1 MARKKKLTKQ
11 QQFEEMLKQFR
22 EVADKRNLRE
32 SVVIE
37 TFETSYQKAIA
48 KRHGGEGVNV
58 KVALNEIDCEFDVFI
73 YKRVV
78 ENDEAINDDA
88 LEITLENARTLDENA
103 QVGEDVVIF
112 HDYLNNLSA
121 EIGRHGYQ
129 NFLQRLVELEKE
141 QLFELYKDKIGE
153 MILAT
158 IETAKNNR
166 TTYANIGQTSV
177 PLDEKHLINGERFQ
191 EGQLVPFYVVDVVS
205 DPKGAKI
212 ILSRTDNGFVKG
224 LLTKEVHEI
233 YDGTVVIHDIVREP
247 GERCKIAV
255 SARDENV
262 DPVGACIGPGGQRI
276 QKVSAELGPAGK
288 KEKIDIIP
296 FSPNKGLYIIEA
308 FRPAVPLGVVIDE
321 EQKSAKV
328 VFEMGEKGKALGQK
342 GANIRLAKKLT
353 GYDLVIMELDEAN
366 EAGLVYKNKEQLV
379 FEQNLADQE
388 KAWQAIRDKQM
399 EALDQFEEE
408 EDNDVLDSLEVADDI
423 DQSEVSEQTEAEAT
437 FNQVDTVDNTE
448 APQEVPSEIV
458 EEVKP
463 VAKVK
468 TTISL
473 AELEKEL
480 EEEKARPAQQQRRY
494 KRRKDKEEE
503 ETTIISPEGPKMQIY
518 TEEELRE
525 LENQPEENE
534 SEFFD
539 DIDFEEFDEYYDE

>member
-1 MARKKKLTKQ
+1 MARQKKLTKQ
-11 QQFEEMLKQFR
+11 EQFDNMLAQFR

-32 SVVIE
+32 ETVLE
-37 TFETSYQKAIA
+37 TFEVSYQKAIA

-58 KVALNEIDCEFDVFI
+58 KVSLNRIACEFDVYI
-73 YKRVV
+73 YKTVV
-78 ENDEAINDDA
+78 ENEEAINDDA
-88 LEITLENARTLDENA
+88 LEMSLEAAREFDENA
-103 QVGEDVVIF
+103 KVGEDVVIF
-112 HDYLNNLSA
+112 HDYLSNLSA

-141 QLFELYKDKIGE
+141 QLFEIYKDKIGE
-153 MILAT
+153 MILGT

-177 PLDEKHLINGERFQ
+177 PLDDKQLINGERFQ
-191 EGQLVPFYVVDVVS
+191 DGQLVPFYVVDVVS

-276 QKVSAELGPAGK
+276 QKVSAELGPSGK

-296 FSPNKGLYIIEA
+296 FSHNTGLYIIEA
-308 FRPAVPLGVVIDE
+308 FRPAVPIGVAVDE
-321 EQKSAKV
+321 KNKSARV

-342 GANIRLAKKLT
+342 GANVRLAKKLT

-366 EAGLVYKNKEQLV
+366 QAGVVYKNKEQLV
-379 FEQNLADQE
+379 FEQNLFDQE
-388 KAWQAIRDKQM
+388 KAWQTIRDKQLEQLDNI
-399 EALDQFEEE
+399 EAVVAEV
-408 EDNDVLDSLEVADDI
+408 EDEPILAE
-423 DQSEVSEQTEAEAT
+423 EQTAEKLVVEESAPE
-437 FNQVDTVDNTE
+437 VTV
-448 APQEVPSEIV
+448 
-458 EEVKP
+458 EVKP
-463 VAKVK
+463 IAVPEVKAVEQAPQIEKVK

-480 EEEKARPAQQQRRY
+480 EEEKARPVQQQRRY
-494 KRRKDKEEE
+494 KPRKNKEEE
-503 ETTIISPEGPKMQIY
+503 EVTVVTTEGPKMQIY

-525 LENQPEENE
+525 LEAQQHEEPEAAV
-534 SEFFD
+534 FD
-539 DIDFEEFDEYYDE
+539 DIDFEAFDEYYDE

>member
-1 MARKKKLTKQ
+1 MARTKKLTKQ
-11 QQFEEMLKQFR
+11 EQFDIMLAQFS

-32 SVVIE
+32 EVVLE
-37 TFETSYQKAIA
+37 TFEVSYQKAIA

-58 KVALNEIDCEFDVFI
+58 KVTLNRIACEFDVYI

-78 ENDEAINDDA
+78 ENDEAIADDA
-88 LEITLENARTLDENA
+88 LEMSLETAREFNENA

-112 HDYLNNLSA
+112 HDYLSNLTP

-141 QLFELYKDKIGE
+141 QLFEIYKDKIGE
-153 MILAT
+153 MIVGT

-166 TTYANIGQTSV
+166 TTYVNIGQTSV
-177 PLDEKHLINGERFQ
+177 PLDEKQLINGERFQ
-191 EGQLVPFYVVDVVS
+191 DGALVPFYVVDVVS

-247 GERCKIAV
+247 GERCKIVV

-276 QKVSAELGPAGK
+276 QKVSAELGPSGK

-296 FSPNKGLYIIEA
+296 FSHNTGIYIMEA
-308 FRPAVPLGVVIDE
+308 FRPAIPLGILVDE
-321 EQKSAKV
+321 KNKTAKV
-328 VFEMGEKGKALGQK
+328 VFEMGDKGKALGQK
-342 GANIRLAKKLT
+342 GANVRLAKQLT
-353 GYDLVIMELDEAN
+353 GYDLVIYELDEAN
-366 EAGLVYKNKEQLV
+366 QNGLVYKDKEQLV

-388 KAWQAIRDKQM
+388 KSWQSIRDKQL
-399 EALDQFEEE
+399 EALDKIEIEADFDQEES
-408 EDNDVLDSLEVADDI
+408 VLPEVAET
-423 DQSEVSEQTEAEAT
+423 QTVVNAVENAPAASVEQVKPTSPEV
-437 FNQVDTVDNTE
+437 
-448 APQEVPSEIV
+448 
-458 EEVKP
+458 VKP
-463 VAKVK
+463 VEEAPVIAKVK

-480 EEEKARPAQQQRRY
+480 EEEKARPVQVQKRY
-494 KRRKDKEEE
+494 KRRKEEKEE
-503 ETTIISPEGPKMQIY
+503 ETTIVTPEGPKMQIY

-525 LENQPEENE
+525 LEAQQEENE
-534 SEFFD
+534 GEVFD
-539 DIDFEEFDEYYDE
+539 DIDFEAFDEYYDE

>member
-1 MARKKKLTKQ
+1 MARQKKLTKQ
-11 QQFEEMLKQFR
+11 EQFDNMLAQFR

-32 SVVIE
+32 ETVLE
-37 TFETSYQKAIA
+37 TFEVSYQKAIA

-58 KVALNEIDCEFDVFI
+58 KVSLNRIACEFDVYI
-73 YKRVV
+73 YKTVV
-78 ENDEAINDDA
+78 ENEEAINDDA
-88 LEITLENARTLDENA
+88 LEMSLEAAREFDENA
-103 QVGEDVVIF
+103 KVGEDVVIF
-112 HDYLNNLSA
+112 HDYLSNLSA

-141 QLFELYKDKIGE
+141 QLFEIYKDKIGE
-153 MILAT
+153 MILGT

-177 PLDEKHLINGERFQ
+177 PLDDKQLINGERFQ
-191 EGQLVPFYVVDVVS
+191 DGQLVPFYVVDVVS

-276 QKVSAELGPAGK
+276 QKVSAELGPSGK

-296 FSPNKGLYIIEA
+296 FSHNTGLYIIEA
-308 FRPAVPLGVVIDE
+308 FRPAVPIGVAVDE
-321 EQKSAKV
+321 KNKSARV

-342 GANIRLAKKLT
+342 GANVRLAKKLT

-366 EAGLVYKNKEQLV
+366 QAGVVYKNKEQLV
-379 FEQNLADQE
+379 FEQNLFDQE
-388 KAWQAIRDKQM
+388 KAWQTIRDKQLEQLDNM
-399 EALDQFEEE
+399 EAVVAEV
-408 EDNDVLDSLEVADDI
+408 EDEPILAE
-423 DQSEVSEQTEAEAT
+423 EQTAETLVVEESAPE
-437 FNQVDTVDNTE
+437 VTV
-448 APQEVPSEIV
+448 
-458 EEVKP
+458 EVKP
-463 VAKVK
+463 IAVPEVKAVEQAPQIEKVK

-480 EEEKARPAQQQRRY
+480 EEEKARPVQQQRRY
-494 KRRKDKEEE
+494 KPRKNKEEE
-503 ETTIISPEGPKMQIY
+503 EVTVVTTEGPKMQIY

-525 LENQPEENE
+525 LEAQQHEEPEAAV
-534 SEFFD
+534 FD
-539 DIDFEEFDEYYDE
+539 DIDFEAFDEYYDE

>member
-1 MARKKKLTKQ
+1 MARQKKLTKQ
-11 QQFEEMLKQFR
+11 EQFDIMLAQFR

-32 SVVIE
+32 ETVLE
-37 TFETSYQKAIA
+37 TFEVSYQKAIA

-58 KVALNEIDCEFDVFI
+58 KVSLNRIACEFDVYI
-73 YKRVV
+73 YKTVV
-78 ENDEAINDDA
+78 ENEEAINDDA
-88 LEITLENARTLDENA
+88 LEMSLEAAREFDENA
-103 QVGEDVVIF
+103 KVGEDVVIF
-112 HDYLNNLSA
+112 HDYLSNLSA

-141 QLFELYKDKIGE
+141 QLFEIYKDKIGE
-153 MILAT
+153 MILGT

-177 PLDEKHLINGERFQ
+177 PLDDKQLINGERFQ
-191 EGQLVPFYVVDVVS
+191 DGQLVPFYVVDVVS

-276 QKVSAELGPAGK
+276 QKVSAELGPSGK

-296 FSPNKGLYIIEA
+296 FSHNTGLYIIEA
-308 FRPAVPLGVVIDE
+308 FRPAVPIGVAVDE
-321 EQKSAKV
+321 KNKSARV

-342 GANIRLAKKLT
+342 GANVRLAKKLT

-366 EAGLVYKNKEQLV
+366 QAGVVYKNKEQLV
-379 FEQNLADQE
+379 FEQNLFDQE
-388 KAWQAIRDKQM
+388 KAWQTIRDKQLEQLDNM
-399 EALDQFEEE
+399 EAVVAEV
-408 EDNDVLDSLEVADDI
+408 EDEPILAE
-423 DQSEVSEQTEAEAT
+423 EQTAEPVLVEESAPE
-437 FNQVDTVDNTE
+437 VTV
-448 APQEVPSEIV
+448 
-458 EEVKP
+458 EVKP
-463 VAKVK
+463 IAVPEVKAVEQAPQIEKVK

-480 EEEKARPAQQQRRY
+480 EEEKARPVQQQRRY
-494 KRRKDKEEE
+494 KPRKNKEEE
-503 ETTIISPEGPKMQIY
+503 EVAVVTTEGPKMQIY

-525 LENQPEENE
+525 LEAQQHEEPEAAV
-534 SEFFD
+534 FD
-539 DIDFEEFDEYYDE
+539 DIDFEAFDEYYDE

>member
-1 MARKKKLTKQ
+1 MARQKKLTKQ
-11 QQFEEMLKQFR
+11 EQFDNMLAQFR

-32 SVVIE
+32 ETVLE
-37 TFETSYQKAIA
+37 TFEVSYQKAIA

-58 KVALNEIDCEFDVFI
+58 KVSLNRIACEFDVYI
-73 YKRVV
+73 YKTVV
-78 ENDEAINDDA
+78 ENEEAINDDA
-88 LEITLENARTLDENA
+88 LEMSLEAAREFDENA
-103 QVGEDVVIF
+103 KVGEDVVIF
-112 HDYLNNLSA
+112 HDYLSNLSA

-141 QLFELYKDKIGE
+141 QLFEIYKDKIGE
-153 MILAT
+153 MILGT

-177 PLDEKHLINGERFQ
+177 PLDDKQLINGERFQ
-191 EGQLVPFYVVDVVS
+191 DGQLVPFYVVDVVS

-276 QKVSAELGPAGK
+276 QKVSAELGPSGK

-296 FSPNKGLYIIEA
+296 FSHNTGLYIIEA
-308 FRPAVPLGVVIDE
+308 FRPAVPIGVAVDE
-321 EQKSAKV
+321 KNKSARV

-342 GANIRLAKKLT
+342 GANVRLAKKLT

-366 EAGLVYKNKEQLV
+366 QAGVVYKNKEQLV
-379 FEQNLADQE
+379 FEQNLFDQE
-388 KAWQAIRDKQM
+388 KAWQTIRDKQLEQLDNM
-399 EALDQFEEE
+399 EAVVAEV
-408 EDNDVLDSLEVADDI
+408 EDEPILAE
-423 DQSEVSEQTEAEAT
+423 EQTAETLVVEESAPE
-437 FNQVDTVDNTE
+437 VTV
-448 APQEVPSEIV
+448 
-458 EEVKP
+458 EVKP
-463 VAKVK
+463 IVVPEVKAVEQAPQIEKVK

-480 EEEKARPAQQQRRY
+480 EEEKARPVQQQRRY
-494 KRRKDKEEE
+494 KPRKNKEEE
-503 ETTIISPEGPKMQIY
+503 EVTVVTTEGPKMQIY

-525 LENQPEENE
+525 LEAQQHEEPEAAV
-534 SEFFD
+534 FD
-539 DIDFEEFDEYYDE
+539 DIDFEAFDEYYDE

>member
-1 MARKKKLTKQ
+1 MARQKKLTKQ
-11 QQFEEMLKQFR
+11 EQFDNMLAQFR

-32 SVVIE
+32 ETVLE
-37 TFETSYQKAIA
+37 TFEVSYQKAIA

-58 KVALNEIDCEFDVFI
+58 KVSLNRIACEFDVYI
-73 YKRVV
+73 YKTVV
-78 ENDEAINDDA
+78 ENEEAINDDA
-88 LEITLENARTLDENA
+88 LEMSLEAAREFDENA
-103 QVGEDVVIF
+103 KVGEDVVIF
-112 HDYLNNLSA
+112 HDYLSNLSA

-141 QLFELYKDKIGE
+141 QLFEIYKDKIGE
-153 MILAT
+153 MILGT

-177 PLDEKHLINGERFQ
+177 PLDDKQLINGERFQ
-191 EGQLVPFYVVDVVS
+191 DGQLVPFYVVDVVS

-276 QKVSAELGPAGK
+276 QKVSAELGPSGK

-296 FSPNKGLYIIEA
+296 FSHNTGLYIIEA
-308 FRPAVPLGVVIDE
+308 FRPAVPIGVAVDE
-321 EQKSAKV
+321 KNKSARV

-342 GANIRLAKKLT
+342 GANVRLAKKLT

-366 EAGLVYKNKEQLV
+366 QAGVVYKNKEQLV
-379 FEQNLADQE
+379 FEQNLFDQE
-388 KAWQAIRDKQM
+388 KAWQTIRDKQLEQLDNI
-399 EALDQFEEE
+399 EAVVAEVEDEPILAEDQTAETLVVEE
-408 EDNDVLDSLEVADDI
+408 SAPEV
-423 DQSEVSEQTEAEAT
+423 
-437 FNQVDTVDNTE
+437 TV
-448 APQEVPSEIV
+448 
-458 EEVKP
+458 EVKP
-463 VAKVK
+463 IAVPEVKAVEQAPQIEKVK

-480 EEEKARPAQQQRRY
+480 EEEKARPVQQQRRY
-494 KRRKDKEEE
+494 KPRKNKEEE
-503 ETTIISPEGPKMQIY
+503 ETTFVTTEGPKMQIY

-525 LENQPEENE
+525 LEAQQHEEPEAAV
-534 SEFFD
+534 FD
-539 DIDFEEFDEYYDE
+539 DIDFEAFDEYYDE

>member
-1 MARKKKLTKQ
+1 MARQKKLTKQ
-11 QQFEEMLKQFR
+11 EQFDNMLAQFR

-32 SVVIE
+32 ETVLE
-37 TFETSYQKAIA
+37 TFEVSYQKAIA

-58 KVALNEIDCEFDVFI
+58 KVSLNRIACEFDVYI
-73 YKRVV
+73 YKTVV
-78 ENDEAINDDA
+78 ENEEAINDDA
-88 LEITLENARTLDENA
+88 LEMSLEAAREFDENA
-103 QVGEDVVIF
+103 KVGEDVVIF
-112 HDYLNNLSA
+112 HDYLSNLSA

-141 QLFELYKDKIGE
+141 QLFEIYKDKIGE
-153 MILAT
+153 MILGT

-177 PLDEKHLINGERFQ
+177 PLDDKQLINGERFQ
-191 EGQLVPFYVVDVVS
+191 DGQLVPFYVVDVVS

-276 QKVSAELGPAGK
+276 QKVSAELGPSGK

-296 FSPNKGLYIIEA
+296 FSHNTGLYIIEA
-308 FRPAVPLGVVIDE
+308 FRPAVPIGVAVDE
-321 EQKSAKV
+321 ENKSARV

-342 GANIRLAKKLT
+342 GANVRLAKKLT

-366 EAGLVYKNKEQLV
+366 QAGVVYKNKEQLV
-379 FEQNLADQE
+379 FEQNLFDQE
-388 KAWQAIRDKQM
+388 KAWQTIRDKQLEQLDNM
-399 EALDQFEEE
+399 EAVVAEV
-408 EDNDVLDSLEVADDI
+408 EDEPILAE
-423 DQSEVSEQTEAEAT
+423 EQTAEPVLVEESAPE
-437 FNQVDTVDNTE
+437 VTV
-448 APQEVPSEIV
+448 
-458 EEVKP
+458 EVKP
-463 VAKVK
+463 IAVPEVKAVEQAPQIEKVK

-480 EEEKARPAQQQRRY
+480 EEEKARPVQQQRRY
-494 KRRKDKEEE
+494 KPRKNKEEE
-503 ETTIISPEGPKMQIY
+503 EVTVVTTEGPKMQIY

-525 LENQPEENE
+525 LEAQQHEEPEAAV
-534 SEFFD
+534 FD
-539 DIDFEEFDEYYDE
+539 DIDFEAFDEYYDE

>member
-1 MARKKKLTKQ
+1 MARQKKLTKQ
-11 QQFEEMLKQFR
+11 EQFDNMLAQFR

-32 SVVIE
+32 ETVLE
-37 TFETSYQKAIA
+37 TFEVSYQKAIA

-58 KVALNEIDCEFDVFI
+58 KVSLNRIACEFDVYI
-73 YKRVV
+73 YKTVV
-78 ENDEAINDDA
+78 ENEEAINDDA
-88 LEITLENARTLDENA
+88 LEMSLEAAREFDENA
-103 QVGEDVVIF
+103 KVGEDVVIF
-112 HDYLNNLSA
+112 HDYLSNLSA

-141 QLFELYKDKIGE
+141 QLFEIYKDKIGE
-153 MILAT
+153 MILGT

-177 PLDEKHLINGERFQ
+177 PLDDKQLINGERFQ
-191 EGQLVPFYVVDVVS
+191 DGQLVPFYVVDVVS

-276 QKVSAELGPAGK
+276 QKVSAELGPSGK

-296 FSPNKGLYIIEA
+296 FSHNTGLYIIEA
-308 FRPAVPLGVVIDE
+308 FRPAVPIGVAVDE
-321 EQKSAKV
+321 KNKSARV

-342 GANIRLAKKLT
+342 GANVRLAKKLT

-366 EAGLVYKNKEQLV
+366 QAGVVYKNKEQLV
-379 FEQNLADQE
+379 FEQNLFDQE
-388 KAWQAIRDKQM
+388 KAWQTIRDKQLEQLDNM
-399 EALDQFEEE
+399 EAVVAEV
-408 EDNDVLDSLEVADDI
+408 EDEPILAE
-423 DQSEVSEQTEAEAT
+423 EQTAEPVLVEESAPE
-437 FNQVDTVDNTE
+437 VTV
-448 APQEVPSEIV
+448 
-458 EEVKP
+458 EVKP
-463 VAKVK
+463 IAVPEVKAVEQAPQIEKVK

-480 EEEKARPAQQQRRY
+480 EEEKARPVQQQRRY
-494 KRRKDKEEE
+494 KPRKNKEEE
-503 ETTIISPEGPKMQIY
+503 EVAVVTTEGPKMQIY

-525 LENQPEENE
+525 LEAQQHEEPEAAV
-534 SEFFD
+534 FD
-539 DIDFEEFDEYYDE
+539 DIDFEAFDEYYDE

>member
-1 MARKKKLTKQ
+1 MARQKKLTKQ
-11 QQFEEMLKQFR
+11 EQFDNMLAQFR

-32 SVVIE
+32 ETVLE
-37 TFETSYQKAIA
+37 TFEVSYQKAIA

-58 KVALNEIDCEFDVFI
+58 KVSLNRIACEFDVYI
-73 YKRVV
+73 YKTVV
-78 ENDEAINDDA
+78 ENEEAINDDA
-88 LEITLENARTLDENA
+88 LEMSLEAAREFDENA
-103 QVGEDVVIF
+103 KVGEDVVIF
-112 HDYLNNLSA
+112 HDYLSNLSA

-141 QLFELYKDKIGE
+141 QLFEIYKDKIGE
-153 MILAT
+153 MILGT

-177 PLDEKHLINGERFQ
+177 PLDDKQLINGERFQ
-191 EGQLVPFYVVDVVS
+191 DGQLVPFYVVDVVS

-276 QKVSAELGPAGK
+276 QKVSAELGPSGK

-296 FSPNKGLYIIEA
+296 FSHNTGLYIIEA
-308 FRPAVPLGVVIDE
+308 FRPAVPIGVAVDE
-321 EQKSAKV
+321 ENKSARV

-342 GANIRLAKKLT
+342 GANVRLAKKLT

-366 EAGLVYKNKEQLV
+366 QAGVVYKNKEQLV
-379 FEQNLADQE
+379 FEQNLFDQE
-388 KAWQAIRDKQM
+388 KAWQTIRDKQL
-399 EALDQFEEE
+399 EQLDNI
-408 EDNDVLDSLEVADDI
+408 EDVVAEVEDEPILA
-423 DQSEVSEQTEAEAT
+423 EEQTAETLVVEESAPE
-437 FNQVDTVDNTE
+437 VTV
-448 APQEVPSEIV
+448 
-458 EEVKP
+458 EVKP
-463 VAKVK
+463 IGVPEVTAVEQAPQIEKVK

-480 EEEKARPAQQQRRY
+480 EEEKARPVQQQRRY
-494 KRRKDKEEE
+494 KPRKNKEEE
-503 ETTIISPEGPKMQIY
+503 EVTVVTTEGPKMQIY

-525 LENQPEENE
+525 LEAQQHEEPEAAV
-534 SEFFD
+534 FD
-539 DIDFEEFDEYYDE
+539 DIDFEAFDEYYDE

>member
-1 MARKKKLTKQ
+1 MARQKKLTKQ
-11 QQFEEMLKQFR
+11 EQFDNMLAQFR

-32 SVVIE
+32 ETVLE
-37 TFETSYQKAIA
+37 TFEVSYQKAIA

-58 KVALNEIDCEFDVFI
+58 KVSLNRIACEFDVYI
-73 YKRVV
+73 YKTVV
-78 ENDEAINDDA
+78 ENEEAINDDA
-88 LEITLENARTLDENA
+88 LEMSLEAAREFDENA
-103 QVGEDVVIF
+103 KVGEDVVIF
-112 HDYLNNLSA
+112 HDYLSNLSA

-141 QLFELYKDKIGE
+141 QLFEIYKDKIGE
-153 MILAT
+153 MILGT

-177 PLDEKHLINGERFQ
+177 PLDDKQLINGERFQ
-191 EGQLVPFYVVDVVS
+191 DGQLVPFYVVDVVS

-276 QKVSAELGPAGK
+276 QKVSAELGPSGK

-296 FSPNKGLYIIEA
+296 FSHNTGLYIIEA
-308 FRPAVPLGVVIDE
+308 FRPAVPIGVAVDE
-321 EQKSAKV
+321 KNKSARV

-342 GANIRLAKKLT
+342 GANVRLAKKLT

-366 EAGLVYKNKEQLV
+366 QAGVVYKNKEQLV
-379 FEQNLADQE
+379 FEQNLFDQE
-388 KAWQAIRDKQM
+388 KAWQTIRDKQLEQLDNI
-399 EALDQFEEE
+399 EAVVAEV
-408 EDNDVLDSLEVADDI
+408 EDEPILAE
-423 DQSEVSEQTEAEAT
+423 EQTAEPVLVEESAPE
-437 FNQVDTVDNTE
+437 VTV
-448 APQEVPSEIV
+448 
-458 EEVKP
+458 EVKP
-463 VAKVK
+463 IAVPEVKAVEQAPQIEKVK

-480 EEEKARPAQQQRRY
+480 EEEKARPVQQQRRY
-494 KRRKDKEEE
+494 KPRKNKEEE
-503 ETTIISPEGPKMQIY
+503 EATVVTTEGPKMQIY

-525 LENQPEENE
+525 LEAQQHEEPEAAV
-534 SEFFD
+534 FD
-539 DIDFEEFDEYYDE
+539 DIDFEAFDEYYDE

>member
-1 MARKKKLTKQ
+1 MARQKKLTKQ
-11 QQFEEMLKQFR
+11 EQFDNMLAQFR

-32 SVVIE
+32 ETVLE
-37 TFETSYQKAIA
+37 TFEVSYQKAIA

-58 KVALNEIDCEFDVFI
+58 KVSLNRIACEFDVYI
-73 YKRVV
+73 YKTVV
-78 ENDEAINDDA
+78 ENEEAINDDA
-88 LEITLENARTLDENA
+88 LEMSLEAAREFDENA
-103 QVGEDVVIF
+103 KVGEDVVIF
-112 HDYLNNLSA
+112 HDYLSNLSA

-141 QLFELYKDKIGE
+141 QLFEIYKDKIGE
-153 MILAT
+153 MILGT

-177 PLDEKHLINGERFQ
+177 PLDDKQLINGERFQ
-191 EGQLVPFYVVDVVS
+191 DGQLVPFYVVDVVS

-276 QKVSAELGPAGK
+276 QKVSAELGPSGK

-296 FSPNKGLYIIEA
+296 FSHNTGLYIIEA
-308 FRPAVPLGVVIDE
+308 FRPAVPIGVAVDE
-321 EQKSAKV
+321 KNKSARV

-342 GANIRLAKKLT
+342 GANVRLAKKLT

-366 EAGLVYKNKEQLV
+366 QAGVVYKNKEQLV
-379 FEQNLADQE
+379 FEQNLFDQE
-388 KAWQAIRDKQM
+388 KAWQTIRDKQLEQLDNI
-399 EALDQFEEE
+399 EAVVDEV
-408 EDNDVLDSLEVADDI
+408 EDEPILAE
-423 DQSEVSEQTEAEAT
+423 EQTTETLVVEES
-437 FNQVDTVDNTE
+437 VPEVTV
-448 APQEVPSEIV
+448 
-458 EEVKP
+458 EVKP
-463 VAKVK
+463 IAVPEVKAVEQAPQIEKVK

-480 EEEKARPAQQQRRY
+480 EEEKARPVQQQRRY
-494 KRRKDKEEE
+494 KPRKNKEEE
-503 ETTIISPEGPKMQIY
+503 EATVVTTEGPKMQIY

-525 LENQPEENE
+525 LEAQQHEEPEAAV
-534 SEFFD
+534 FD
-539 DIDFEEFDEYYDE
+539 DIDFEAFDEYYDE

>member
-1 MARKKKLTKQ
+1 MARQKKLTKQ
-11 QQFEEMLKQFR
+11 EQFDNMLAQFR

-32 SVVIE
+32 ETVLE
-37 TFETSYQKAIA
+37 TFEVSYQKAIA

-58 KVALNEIDCEFDVFI
+58 KVSLNRIACEFDVYI
-73 YKRVV
+73 YKTVV
-78 ENDEAINDDA
+78 ENEEAINDDA
-88 LEITLENARTLDENA
+88 LEMSLEAAREHDENA
-103 QVGEDVVIF
+103 KVGEDVVIF
-112 HDYLNNLSA
+112 HDYLSNLSA

-141 QLFELYKDKIGE
+141 QLFEIYKDKIGE
-153 MILAT
+153 MILGT

-177 PLDEKHLINGERFQ
+177 PLDDKQLINGERFQ
-191 EGQLVPFYVVDVVS
+191 DGQLVPFYVVDVVS

-276 QKVSAELGPAGK
+276 QKVSAELGPSGK

-296 FSPNKGLYIIEA
+296 FSHNTGLYIIEA
-308 FRPAVPLGVVIDE
+308 FRPAVPIGVAVDE
-321 EQKSAKV
+321 KNKSARV

-342 GANIRLAKKLT
+342 GANVRLAKKLT

-366 EAGLVYKNKEQLV
+366 QAGVVYKNKEQLV
-379 FEQNLADQE
+379 FEQNLFDQE
-388 KAWQAIRDKQM
+388 KAWQTIRDKQLEQLDNI
-399 EALDQFEEE
+399 EAVVAEV
-408 EDNDVLDSLEVADDI
+408 EDEPILAE
-423 DQSEVSEQTEAEAT
+423 EQTTETLVVEES
-437 FNQVDTVDNTE
+437 VPEVTV
-448 APQEVPSEIV
+448 
-458 EEVKP
+458 EVKP
-463 VAKVK
+463 IAVPEVKAVEQAPQIEKVK

-480 EEEKARPAQQQRRY
+480 EEEKARPVQQQRRY
-494 KRRKDKEEE
+494 KPRKNKEEE
-503 ETTIISPEGPKMQIY
+503 EATVVTTEGPKMQIY

-525 LENQPEENE
+525 LEAQQHEEPEAAV
-534 SEFFD
+534 FD
-539 DIDFEEFDEYYDE
+539 DIDFEAFDEYYDE

>member
-1 MARKKKLTKQ
+1 MARQKKLTKQ
-11 QQFEEMLKQFR
+11 EQFDNMLAQFR

-32 SVVIE
+32 ETVLE
-37 TFETSYQKAIA
+37 TFEVSYQKAIA

-58 KVALNEIDCEFDVFI
+58 KVSLNRIACEFDVYI
-73 YKRVV
+73 YKTVV
-78 ENDEAINDDA
+78 ENEEAINDDA
-88 LEITLENARTLDENA
+88 LEMSLEAAREFDENA
-103 QVGEDVVIF
+103 KVGEDVVIF
-112 HDYLNNLSA
+112 HDYLSNLSA

-141 QLFELYKDKIGE
+141 QLFEIYKDKIGE
-153 MILAT
+153 MILGT

-177 PLDEKHLINGERFQ
+177 PLDDKQLINGERFQ
-191 EGQLVPFYVVDVVS
+191 DGQLVPFYVVDVVS

-276 QKVSAELGPAGK
+276 QKVSAELGPSGK

-296 FSPNKGLYIIEA
+296 FSHNTGLYIIEA
-308 FRPAVPLGVVIDE
+308 FRPAVPIGVAVDE
-321 EQKSAKV
+321 KNKSARV

-342 GANIRLAKKLT
+342 GANVRLAKKLT

-366 EAGLVYKNKEQLV
+366 QAGVVYKNKEQLV
-379 FEQNLADQE
+379 FEQNLFDQE
-388 KAWQAIRDKQM
+388 KAWQTIRDKQLEQLDNI
-399 EALDQFEEE
+399 EAVVAEV
-408 EDNDVLDSLEVADDI
+408 EDEPILVE
-423 DQSEVSEQTEAEAT
+423 EQTAETLVVEESAPE
-437 FNQVDTVDNTE
+437 VTV
-448 APQEVPSEIV
+448 
-458 EEVKP
+458 EVKP
-463 VAKVK
+463 IAVPEVKAVEQAPQIEKVK

-480 EEEKARPAQQQRRY
+480 EEEKARPVQQQRRY
-494 KRRKDKEEE
+494 KPRKNKEEE
-503 ETTIISPEGPKMQIY
+503 EVTVVTTEGPKMQIY

-525 LENQPEENE
+525 LEAQQHEEPEAAV
-534 SEFFD
+534 FD
-539 DIDFEEFDEYYDE
+539 DIDFEAFDEYYDE

>member
-1 MARKKKLTKQ
+1 MARQKKLTKQ
-11 QQFEEMLKQFR
+11 EQFDNMLAQFR

-32 SVVIE
+32 ETVLE
-37 TFETSYQKAIA
+37 TFEVSYQKAIA

-58 KVALNEIDCEFDVFI
+58 KVSLNRIACEFDVYI
-73 YKRVV
+73 YKTVV
-78 ENDEAINDDA
+78 ENEEAINDDA
-88 LEITLENARTLDENA
+88 LEMSLEAAREFDENA
-103 QVGEDVVIF
+103 KVGEDVVIF
-112 HDYLNNLSA
+112 HDYLSNLSA

-141 QLFELYKDKIGE
+141 QLFEIYKDKIGE
-153 MILAT
+153 MILGT

-177 PLDEKHLINGERFQ
+177 PLDEKQLINGERFQ
-191 EGQLVPFYVVDVVS
+191 DGQLVPFYVVDVVS

-276 QKVSAELGPAGK
+276 QKVSAELGPSGK

-296 FSPNKGLYIIEA
+296 FSHNTGLYIIEA
-308 FRPAVPLGVVIDE
+308 FRPAVPIGVAVDE
-321 EQKSAKV
+321 KNKSARV

-342 GANIRLAKKLT
+342 GANVRLAKKLT

-366 EAGLVYKNKEQLV
+366 QAGVVYKNKEQLV
-379 FEQNLADQE
+379 FEQNLFDQE
-388 KAWQAIRDKQM
+388 KAWQTIRDKQLEQLDNI
-399 EALDQFEEE
+399 EAVVAEV
-408 EDNDVLDSLEVADDI
+408 EDEPILAE
-423 DQSEVSEQTEAEAT
+423 EQTAESLVVEESAPE
-437 FNQVDTVDNTE
+437 VTV
-448 APQEVPSEIV
+448 
-458 EEVKP
+458 EVKP
-463 VAKVK
+463 IAVPEVKAVEQAPQIEKVK

-480 EEEKARPAQQQRRY
+480 EEEKARPVQQQRRY
-494 KRRKDKEEE
+494 KPRKNKEEE
-503 ETTIISPEGPKMQIY
+503 EVTVVTTEGPKMQIY

-525 LENQPEENE
+525 LEAQQHEEPEAAV
-534 SEFFD
+534 FD
-539 DIDFEEFDEYYDE
+539 DIDFEAFDEYYDE

>member
-1 MARKKKLTKQ
+1 MARQKKLTKQ
-11 QQFEEMLKQFR
+11 EQFDNMLAQFR

-32 SVVIE
+32 ETVLE
-37 TFETSYQKAIA
+37 TFEVSYQKAIA

-58 KVALNEIDCEFDVFI
+58 KVSLNRIACEFDVYI
-73 YKRVV
+73 YKTVV
-78 ENDEAINDDA
+78 ENEEAINDDA
-88 LEITLENARTLDENA
+88 LEMSLEAAREFDENA
-103 QVGEDVVIF
+103 KVGEDVVIF
-112 HDYLNNLSA
+112 HDYLSNLSA

-141 QLFELYKDKIGE
+141 QLFEIYKDKIGE
-153 MILAT
+153 MILGT

-177 PLDEKHLINGERFQ
+177 PLDEKQLINGERFQ
-191 EGQLVPFYVVDVVS
+191 DGQLVPFYVVDVVS

-276 QKVSAELGPAGK
+276 QKVSAELGPSGK

-296 FSPNKGLYIIEA
+296 FSHNTGLYIIEA
-308 FRPAVPLGVVIDE
+308 FRPAVPIGVAVDE
-321 EQKSAKV
+321 KNKSARV

-342 GANIRLAKKLT
+342 GANVRLAKKLT

-366 EAGLVYKNKEQLV
+366 QAGVVYKNKEQLV
-379 FEQNLADQE
+379 FEQNLFDQE
-388 KAWQAIRDKQM
+388 KAWQTIRDKQLEQLDNI
-399 EALDQFEEE
+399 EAVVAEV
-408 EDNDVLDSLEVADDI
+408 EDEPILAE
-423 DQSEVSEQTEAEAT
+423 EQTAETLVVEESAPE
-437 FNQVDTVDNTE
+437 VTV
-448 APQEVPSEIV
+448 
-458 EEVKP
+458 EVKP
-463 VAKVK
+463 IAVPEVKAVEQAPQIEKVK

-480 EEEKARPAQQQRRY
+480 EEEKARPVQQQRRY
-494 KRRKDKEEE
+494 KPRKNKEEE
-503 ETTIISPEGPKMQIY
+503 EITVVTTEGPKMQIY

-525 LENQPEENE
+525 LEAQQHEEPEAAV
-534 SEFFD
+534 FD
-539 DIDFEEFDEYYDE
+539 DIDFEAFDEYYDE

>member
-1 MARKKKLTKQ
+1 MARQKKLTKQ
-11 QQFEEMLKQFR
+11 EQFDNMLAQFR

-32 SVVIE
+32 ETVLE
-37 TFETSYQKAIA
+37 TFEVSYQKAIA

-58 KVALNEIDCEFDVFI
+58 KVSLNRIACEFDVYI
-73 YKRVV
+73 YKTVV
-78 ENDEAINDDA
+78 ENEEAINDDA
-88 LEITLENARTLDENA
+88 LEMSLEAAREFDENA
-103 QVGEDVVIF
+103 KVGEDVVIF
-112 HDYLNNLSA
+112 HDYLSNLSA

-141 QLFELYKDKIGE
+141 QLFEIYKDKIGE
-153 MILAT
+153 MILGT

-177 PLDEKHLINGERFQ
+177 PLDDKQLINGERFQ
-191 EGQLVPFYVVDVVS
+191 DGQLVPFYVVDVVS

-276 QKVSAELGPAGK
+276 QKVSAELGPSGK

-296 FSPNKGLYIIEA
+296 FSHNTGLYIIEA
-308 FRPAVPLGVVIDE
+308 FRPAVPIGVAVDE
-321 EQKSAKV
+321 KNKSARV

-342 GANIRLAKKLT
+342 GANVRLAKKLT

-366 EAGLVYKNKEQLV
+366 QAGVVYKNKEQLV
-379 FEQNLADQE
+379 FEQNLFDQE
-388 KAWQAIRDKQM
+388 KAWQTIRDKQLEQLDNI
-399 EALDQFEEE
+399 EAVVAEV
-408 EDNDVLDSLEVADDI
+408 EDEPILAE
-423 DQSEVSEQTEAEAT
+423 EQTAETLVVEESAPE
-437 FNQVDTVDNTE
+437 VTV
-448 APQEVPSEIV
+448 
-458 EEVKP
+458 EVKP
-463 VAKVK
+463 IAVPEVKAVEQAPQIEKVK

-480 EEEKARPAQQQRRY
+480 EEEKARPVQQQRRY
-494 KRRKDKEEE
+494 KPRKNKEEE
-503 ETTIISPEGPKMQIY
+503 EATVVTTEGPKMQIY

-525 LENQPEENE
+525 LEAQQHEEPEAAV
-534 SEFFD
+534 FD
-539 DIDFEEFDEYYDE
+539 DIDFEAFDEYYDE

>member
-1 MARKKKLTKQ
+1 MARQKKLTKQ
-11 QQFEEMLKQFR
+11 EQFDNMLAQFR

-32 SVVIE
+32 ETVLE
-37 TFETSYQKAIA
+37 TFEVSYQKAIA

-58 KVALNEIDCEFDVFI
+58 KVSLNRIACEFDVYI
-73 YKRVV
+73 YKTVV
-78 ENDEAINDDA
+78 ENEEAINDDA
-88 LEITLENARTLDENA
+88 LEMSLEAAREFDENA
-103 QVGEDVVIF
+103 KVGEDVVIF
-112 HDYLNNLSA
+112 HDYLSNLSA

-141 QLFELYKDKIGE
+141 QLFEIYKDKIGE
-153 MILAT
+153 MILGT

-177 PLDEKHLINGERFQ
+177 PLDDKQLINGERFQ
-191 EGQLVPFYVVDVVS
+191 DGQLVPFYVVDVVS

-276 QKVSAELGPAGK
+276 QKVSAELGPSGK

-296 FSPNKGLYIIEA
+296 FSHNTGLYIIEA
-308 FRPAVPLGVVIDE
+308 FRPAVPIGVAVDE
-321 EQKSAKV
+321 KNKSARV

-342 GANIRLAKKLT
+342 GANVRLAKKLT

-366 EAGLVYKNKEQLV
+366 QAGVVYKNKEQLV
-379 FEQNLADQE
+379 FEQNLFDQE
-388 KAWQAIRDKQM
+388 KAWQTIRDKQLEQLDNI
-399 EALDQFEEE
+399 EAVVAEV
-408 EDNDVLDSLEVADDI
+408 EDEPILAE
-423 DQSEVSEQTEAEAT
+423 EQTAEPVLVVEESAPE
-437 FNQVDTVDNTE
+437 VTV
-448 APQEVPSEIV
+448 
-458 EEVKP
+458 EVKP
-463 VAKVK
+463 IAVPEVKAVEQAPQIEKVK

-480 EEEKARPAQQQRRY
+480 EEEKARPVQQQRRY
-494 KRRKDKEEE
+494 KPRKNKEEE
-503 ETTIISPEGPKMQIY
+503 EATVVTTEGPKMQIY

-525 LENQPEENE
+525 LEAQQHEEPEAAV
-534 SEFFD
+534 FD
-539 DIDFEEFDEYYDE
+539 DIDFEAFDEYYDE

>member
-1 MARKKKLTKQ
+1 MARQKKLTKQ
-11 QQFEEMLKQFR
+11 EQFDNMLAQFR

-32 SVVIE
+32 ETVLE
-37 TFETSYQKAIA
+37 TFEVSYQKAIA

-58 KVALNEIDCEFDVFI
+58 KVSLNRIACEFDVYI
-73 YKRVV
+73 YKTVV
-78 ENDEAINDDA
+78 ENEEAINDDA
-88 LEITLENARTLDENA
+88 LEMSLEAAREFDENA
-103 QVGEDVVIF
+103 KVGEDVVIF
-112 HDYLNNLSA
+112 HDYLSNLSA

-141 QLFELYKDKIGE
+141 QLFEIYKDKIGE
-153 MILAT
+153 MILGT

-177 PLDEKHLINGERFQ
+177 PLDEKQLINGERFQ
-191 EGQLVPFYVVDVVS
+191 DGQLVPFYVVDVVS

-276 QKVSAELGPAGK
+276 QKVSAELGPSGK

-296 FSPNKGLYIIEA
+296 FSHNTGLYIIEA
-308 FRPAVPLGVVIDE
+308 FRPAVPIGVAVDE
-321 EQKSAKV
+321 KNKSARV

-342 GANIRLAKKLT
+342 GANVRLAKKLT

-366 EAGLVYKNKEQLV
+366 QAGVVYKNKEQLV
-379 FEQNLADQE
+379 FEQNLFDQE
-388 KAWQAIRDKQM
+388 KAWQTIRDKQLEQLDNI
-399 EALDQFEEE
+399 EAVVAEV
-408 EDNDVLDSLEVADDI
+408 EDEPILAE
-423 DQSEVSEQTEAEAT
+423 EQTAETLVVEESAPE
-437 FNQVDTVDNTE
+437 VTV
-448 APQEVPSEIV
+448 
-458 EEVKP
+458 EVKP
-463 VAKVK
+463 IAVPEVKAVEQAPQIEKVK

-480 EEEKARPAQQQRRY
+480 EEEKARPVQQQRRY
-494 KRRKDKEEE
+494 KPRKNKEEE
-503 ETTIISPEGPKMQIY
+503 EVTVVTTEGPKMQIY

-525 LENQPEENE
+525 LEAQQHEEPEAAV
-534 SEFFD
+534 FD
-539 DIDFEEFDEYYDE
+539 DIDFEAFDEYYDE

>member
-1 MARKKKLTKQ
+1 MARQKKLTKQ
-11 QQFEEMLKQFR
+11 EQFDNMLAQFR

-32 SVVIE
+32 ETVLE
-37 TFETSYQKAIA
+37 TFEVSYQKAIA

-58 KVALNEIDCEFDVFI
+58 KVSLNRIACEFDVYI
-73 YKRVV
+73 YKTVV
-78 ENDEAINDDA
+78 ENEEAINDDA
-88 LEITLENARTLDENA
+88 LEMSLEAAREFDENA
-103 QVGEDVVIF
+103 KVGEDVVIF
-112 HDYLNNLSA
+112 HDYLSNLSA

-141 QLFELYKDKIGE
+141 QLFEIYKDKIGE
-153 MILAT
+153 MILGT

-177 PLDEKHLINGERFQ
+177 PLDDKQLINGERFQ
-191 EGQLVPFYVVDVVS
+191 DGQLVPFYVVDVVS

-276 QKVSAELGPAGK
+276 QKVSAELGPSGK

-296 FSPNKGLYIIEA
+296 FSHNTGLYIIEA
-308 FRPAVPLGVVIDE
+308 FRPAVPIGVAVDE
-321 EQKSAKV
+321 KNKSARV

-342 GANIRLAKKLT
+342 GANVRLAKKLT

-366 EAGLVYKNKEQLV
+366 QAGVVYKNKEQLV
-379 FEQNLADQE
+379 FEQNLFDQE
-388 KAWQAIRDKQM
+388 KAWQTIRDKQLEQLDNI
-399 EALDQFEEE
+399 EAVVAEV
-408 EDNDVLDSLEVADDI
+408 EDEPILAE
-423 DQSEVSEQTEAEAT
+423 EQTAETLVVEESAPE
-437 FNQVDTVDNTE
+437 VTV
-448 APQEVPSEIV
+448 
-458 EEVKP
+458 EVKP
-463 VAKVK
+463 IAVPEVKAVEQAPQIEKVK

-480 EEEKARPAQQQRRY
+480 EEEKARPVQQQRRY
-494 KRRKDKEEE
+494 KPRKNKEEE
-503 ETTIISPEGPKMQIY
+503 ETTFVTTEGPKMQIY

-525 LENQPEENE
+525 LEAQQHEEPEAAV
-534 SEFFD
+534 FD
-539 DIDFEEFDEYYDE
+539 DIDFEAFDEYYDE

>member
-1 MARKKKLTKQ
+1 MARQKKLTKQ
-11 QQFEEMLKQFR
+11 EQFDNMLAQFR

-32 SVVIE
+32 ETVLE
-37 TFETSYQKAIA
+37 TFEVSYQKAIA

-58 KVALNEIDCEFDVFI
+58 KVSLNRIACEFDVYI
-73 YKRVV
+73 YKTVV
-78 ENDEAINDDA
+78 ENEEAINDDA
-88 LEITLENARTLDENA
+88 LEMSLEAAREFDENA
-103 QVGEDVVIF
+103 KVGEDVVIF
-112 HDYLNNLSA
+112 HDYLSNLSA

-141 QLFELYKDKIGE
+141 QLFEIYKDKIGE
-153 MILAT
+153 MILGT

-177 PLDEKHLINGERFQ
+177 PLDDKQLINGERFQ
-191 EGQLVPFYVVDVVS
+191 DGQLVPFYVVDVVS

-276 QKVSAELGPAGK
+276 QKVSAELGPSGK

-296 FSPNKGLYIIEA
+296 FSHNTGLYIIEA
-308 FRPAVPLGVVIDE
+308 FRPAVPIGVAVDE
-321 EQKSAKV
+321 ENKSARV

-342 GANIRLAKKLT
+342 GANVRLAKKLT

-366 EAGLVYKNKEQLV
+366 QAGVVYKNKEQLV
-379 FEQNLADQE
+379 FEQNLFDQE
-388 KAWQAIRDKQM
+388 KAWQTIRDKQL
-399 EALDQFEEE
+399 EQLDNI
-408 EDNDVLDSLEVADDI
+408 EDVVAEVEDEPILA
-423 DQSEVSEQTEAEAT
+423 EEQTAEPVLVEESAPE
-437 FNQVDTVDNTE
+437 VTV
-448 APQEVPSEIV
+448 
-458 EEVKP
+458 EVKP
-463 VAKVK
+463 IAVPEVKAVEQAPQIEKVK

-480 EEEKARPAQQQRRY
+480 EEEKARPVQQQRRY
-494 KRRKDKEEE
+494 KPRKNKEEE
-503 ETTIISPEGPKMQIY
+503 EVTVVTTEGPKMQIY

-525 LENQPEENE
+525 LEAQQHEEPEAAV
-534 SEFFD
+534 FD
-539 DIDFEEFDEYYDE
+539 DIDFEAFDEYYDE

>member
-1 MARKKKLTKQ
+1 MARQKKLTKQ
-11 QQFEEMLKQFR
+11 EQFDNMLAQFR

-32 SVVIE
+32 ETVLE
-37 TFETSYQKAIA
+37 TFEVSYQKAIA

-58 KVALNEIDCEFDVFI
+58 KVSLNRIACEFDVYI
-73 YKRVV
+73 YKTVV
-78 ENDEAINDDA
+78 ENEEAINDDA
-88 LEITLENARTLDENA
+88 LEMSLEAAREFDENA
-103 QVGEDVVIF
+103 KVGEDVVIF
-112 HDYLNNLSA
+112 HDYLSNLSA

-141 QLFELYKDKIGE
+141 QLFEIYKDKIGE
-153 MILAT
+153 MILGT

-177 PLDEKHLINGERFQ
+177 PLDDKQLINGERFQ
-191 EGQLVPFYVVDVVS
+191 DGQLVPFYVVDVVS

-276 QKVSAELGPAGK
+276 QKVSAELGPSGK

-296 FSPNKGLYIIEA
+296 FSHNTGLYIIEA
-308 FRPAVPLGVVIDE
+308 FRPAVPIGVAVDE
-321 EQKSAKV
+321 KNKSARV

-342 GANIRLAKKLT
+342 GANVRLAKKLT

-366 EAGLVYKNKEQLV
+366 QAGVVYKNKEQLV
-379 FEQNLADQE
+379 FEQNLFDQE
-388 KAWQAIRDKQM
+388 KAWQTIRDKQLEQLDNI
-399 EALDQFEEE
+399 EAVVAEVEDEPILAADQTAETLVVEE
-408 EDNDVLDSLEVADDI
+408 SAPEV
-423 DQSEVSEQTEAEAT
+423 
-437 FNQVDTVDNTE
+437 TV
-448 APQEVPSEIV
+448 
-458 EEVKP
+458 EVKP
-463 VAKVK
+463 IAVPEVKAVEQAPQIEKVK

-480 EEEKARPAQQQRRY
+480 EEEKARPVQQQRRY
-494 KRRKDKEEE
+494 KPRKNKEEE
-503 ETTIISPEGPKMQIY
+503 EATVVTTEGPKMQIY

-525 LENQPEENE
+525 LEAQQHEEPEAAV
-534 SEFFD
+534 FD
-539 DIDFEEFDEYYDE
+539 DIDFEAFDEYYDE